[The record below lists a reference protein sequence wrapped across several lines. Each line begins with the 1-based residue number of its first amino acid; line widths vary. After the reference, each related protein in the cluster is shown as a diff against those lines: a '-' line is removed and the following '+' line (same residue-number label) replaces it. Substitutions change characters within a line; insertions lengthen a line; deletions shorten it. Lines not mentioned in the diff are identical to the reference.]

1 MWLFLWSHVPAMP
14 QNLGAIALPFAVL
27 RIASFLRMDLP
38 RGYQGLKFLG
48 TTYYLRGRVLTE
60 CLTLHHAHDV
70 LQHDRFRIDRRNQ
83 TLSHRLR
90 CSCDQYAAVVK
101 IQLYLPFATLKSV
114 GQQCRCRSGANG
126 IEIIS
131 VKWEAKHLLD
141 LHASELLGNAFL
153 GYSYCLFHVH

>member
-1 MWLFLWSHVPAMP
+1 MP
-14 QNLGAIALPFAVL
+14 QNLGGIALPFTVL
-27 RIASFLRMDLP
+27 RIASFLCIDLP
-38 RGYQGLKFLG
+38 RGYQGLKLLG
-48 TTYYLRGRVLTE
+48 TPYYLRGCVLAE
-60 CLTLHHAHDV
+60 GLTLHNAHDV
-70 LQHDRFRIDRRNQ
+70 LQHDRFGIYRRHQ

-90 CSCDQYAAVVK
+90 CSCDKYSAVVK

-126 IEIIS
+126 IEVIA